1 MTGIVRSIAGT
12 ILYTSTMA
20 GRDGQERGR
29 EHFRIDI
36 HKDGCRTIAA
46 HGEIDDAPAVVRDVN
61 LRVDREGR
69 PQESFVRIAV
79 GGAFRGSGWFRF
91 SDRLAECEAM
101 TAVEGRVSQ
110 QIDLQSPLAAF
121 GNHAMINDGFLLNL
135 YNLSRGP
142 GVQMF
147 RDILLSSPD
156 HRGATGPML
165 FPIDLAI
172 EFVGR
177 QRLSVAAG
185 DFDAL
190 HFRFTDIPGLLQ
202 EHPPYDLW
210 CTDDGDYV
218 LLKATVGGYM
228 QTAYELATYEPAAH
242 EPTGHEPAPGDRAEA
257 AL

>member
-1 MTGIVRSIAGT
+1 MTCVLRSITGT
-12 ILYTSTMA
+12 ILYTSTKA
-20 GRDGQERGR
+20 GREGAVRGQ
-29 EHFRIDI
+29 EHFRIDM
-36 HKDGCRTIAA
+36 HADGGRTIAA

-61 LRVDREGR
+61 LRVDRKGR

-101 TAVEGRVSQ
+101 TAVEGRISQ
-110 QIDLQSPLAAF
+110 RMELPSPLAAF
-121 GNHAMINDGFLLNL
+121 GNHAMVNDGYLLNL
-135 YNLSRGP
+135 YDLSQGP

-172 EFVGR
+172 EFAGR
-177 QRLSVAAG
+177 ERLAVAAG
-185 DFDAL
+185 EFDAL

-228 QTAYELATYEPAAH
+228 QTAYELIAYEAASN
-242 EPTGHEPAPGDRAEA
+242 AQAEA

>member
-1 MTGIVRSIAGT
+1 MTCVLRSITGT
-12 ILYTSTMA
+12 ILYTSTKA
-20 GRDGQERGR
+20 GREGAVRGQ
-29 EHFRIDI
+29 EHFRIDM
-36 HKDGCRTIAA
+36 HADGGRTIAA

-101 TAVEGRVSQ
+101 TAVEGRISQ
-110 QIDLQSPLAAF
+110 RMELPSPLAAF
-121 GNHAMINDGFLLNL
+121 GNHAMVNDGYLLNL
-135 YNLSRGP
+135 YDLSQGP

-172 EFVGR
+172 EFAGR
-177 QRLSVAAG
+177 ERLAVAAG
-185 DFDAL
+185 EFDAL

-228 QTAYELATYEPAAH
+228 QTAYELIAYEAASN
-242 EPTGHEPAPGDRAEA
+242 AQAEA

>member
-1 MTGIVRSIAGT
+1 MSGVIRSVTGT
-12 ILYTSTMA
+12 ILYTSTKA
-20 GRDGQERGR
+20 GREGAVRGQ
-29 EHFRIDI
+29 EHFRIDM
-36 HKDGCRTIAA
+36 HADGGRTIAA

-91 SDRLAECEAM
+91 SGGLAECEAM
-101 TAVEGRVSQ
+101 TAVEGRISQ
-110 QIDLQSPLAAF
+110 RMELPSPLAAF
-121 GNHAMINDGFLLNL
+121 GNHAMVNDGYLLNL
-135 YNLSRGP
+135 YDLSQGP

-172 EFVGR
+172 EFAGR
-177 QRLSVAAG
+177 ERLAVAAG
-185 DFDAL
+185 EFDAL

-228 QTAYELATYEPAAH
+228 QTAYELIAYEAASN
-242 EPTGHEPAPGDRAEA
+242 AQAEA